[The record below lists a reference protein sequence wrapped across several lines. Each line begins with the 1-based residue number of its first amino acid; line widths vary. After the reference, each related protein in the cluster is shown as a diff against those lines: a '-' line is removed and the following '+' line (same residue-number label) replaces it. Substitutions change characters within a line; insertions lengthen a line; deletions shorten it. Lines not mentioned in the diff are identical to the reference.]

1 MMRDGVISSQKST
14 AWPRGPAVAP
24 ERAGQIRTPDA
35 SPRRPRA
42 VIDLQN
48 SAAVN
53 GGSAILKPSDAKTM
67 LRERWLLYV
76 QCIESKTGHEP
87 ANPYLYGRYA

>member
-1 MMRDGVISSQKST
+1 M
-14 AWPRGPAVAP
+14 
-24 ERAGQIRTPDA
+24 
-35 SPRRPRA
+35 
-42 VIDLQN
+42 IDLQN